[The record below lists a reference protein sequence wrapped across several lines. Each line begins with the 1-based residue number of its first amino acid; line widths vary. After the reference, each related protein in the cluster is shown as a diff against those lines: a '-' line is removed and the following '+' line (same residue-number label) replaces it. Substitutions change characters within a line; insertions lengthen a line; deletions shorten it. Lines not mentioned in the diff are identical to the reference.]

1 MIPTAPFGSTGHT
14 STRTIFGAA
23 AIGWGVSQAEA
34 DRVLELLLE
43 HGVNHIDVAAS
54 YGEAE
59 DRLKPWLAQHRDR
72 FFLATKTGRR
82 DYDGARTEI
91 RRSLERMGVDSVDLI
106 QLHNLVDVIE
116 WEEALRE
123 GGALQAAIEARDEGL
138 VRFIGVTGHGRTVA
152 RMHSKS
158 LARYAFDTVLCPY
171 SHIQMQDAVYAEDF
185 DELAATCAER
195 GVAMQTIKAI
205 AMRRWDGRENTAGT
219 WYEPLTDQADID
231 LTVHWVL
238 GNPQVF
244 LNTAGSV
251 ELLPKVLDAASR
263 FESRP
268 PDAALEE
275 LAGSRGLAS
284 LFA

>member
-1 MIPTAPFGSTGHT
+1 
-14 STRTIFGAA
+14 
-23 AIGWGVSQAEA
+23 VSQAEA
-34 DRVLELLLE
+34 NSVLELLLE

-54 YGEAE
+54 YGDAE
-59 DRLKPWLAQHRDR
+59 DRLKPWLAAHRDR

-91 RRSLERMGVDSVDLI
+91 RRSLERMGVDQVDLI

-123 GGALQAAIEARDEGL
+123 GGALQAAVEARDEGL

-152 RMHSKS
+152 RMHAKS
-158 LARYAFDTVLCPY
+158 LERFPFDTVLCPY

-185 DELAATCAER
+185 DALATVCADR
-195 GVAMQTIKAI
+195 GVALQTIKAI
-205 AMRRWDGRENTAGT
+205 AMRRWDGREKTAGT
-219 WYEPLTDQADID
+219 WYEPLTEPADID
-231 LTVHWVL
+231 LAVHWVL

-244 LNTAGSV
+244 LNTVGSI
-251 ELLPKVLDAASR
+251 ELLPKVFDAASR

-268 PDAALEE
+268 PDDELERLAA
-275 LAGSRGLAS
+275 SRGLAS